1 MMMES
6 QNLLL
11 QLLDQKTP
19 EAWLS
24 MLAGTIYVWVKSGNK
39 SRVGKAIEAGLAG
52 ILSYSISPDIIDKTE
67 YPATFVYFAVASFGF
82 FVLDVLSSIIADKD
96 ELKILILG
104 LAKKWLRITPVSD
117 QKNK

>member
-11 QLLDQKTP
+11 QLLDQKAP

-24 MLAGTIYVWVKSGNK
+24 MLAGTIYVWIKSGNK
-39 SRVGKAIEAGLAG
+39 TRVGKAIEVGLSG
-52 ILSYSISPDIIDKTE
+52 ILAYSISPDIIDKTG
-67 YPATFVYFAVASFGF
+67 YPETFVYFAVASFGF
-82 FVLDVLSSIIADKD
+82 FVLDVFSSIMTDKD